1 MPLLARVPKERAVP
15 RRARTE
21 AGATADHRR
30 RFLDALRRTP
40 IPTAPPLHDPHLEAL
55 GLNLL
60 ALALRLE
67 HIDRMTE
74 ALTLADSTHMARSVS
89 VDIDTDVLT
98 PEQKWALRSDPDGAS
113 GPPAAVWLPISR
125 YSRTDKAAVVV
136 RDAAGNVVPRMPM
149 VETAQALI
157 QGMCKAFRMFLT
169 SDRRTE
175 DPHALLHAVRHNAN
189 RSRWLVEA
197 TIGELITGG
206 GRDRSP
212 VPPKRSP
219 GRATD
224 SDSIRDKAARAIEE
238 LFESGSPFLRLLDVA
253 SQDFLLV
260 VEVSTRKAQ
269 SFLQYDAPVIPARSH
284 QLRARNAFARWLGFR
299 HEFTVRYA
307 TLIPRAVKS
316 YHVTLEVPP
325 EIQVR
330 RFFMTSDVDSPALR
344 SLVDDMRAVSASY
357 DELRAV
363 TPKLLE
369 LELQGIASQLA
380 EFGRRRYRDLESF
393 MSYIEDRYATFS
405 PRPPRFPAWTEVDTP
420 ETGLASDRPMVT
432 RLARFSHL
440 YETGHYPK
448 LADGLI
454 TREVLDRLADELEK
468 AQVDQDV
475 HVDNDPRENAGH
487 AHWQRRPFGFDPQP
501 VEPVAS
507 TVYAALVDDPPSLA
521 TNVSKLLLA
530 VLVLVAGFGVV
541 LESSL
546 FSGVPLLGDLN
557 ASFRPSTDGADTPMS
572 SADAVVTMLLL
583 VPGLLLSRLDIPSNK
598 TVLGQLRLFPRYV
611 AYTSVVIAGMLAL
624 FVAAGRK
631 EALEGPFR
639 FGMVALL
646 VLFLLVGADSV
657 GKAIKRRR
665 RVPVNRI
672 SPMWLIAEIRR
683 RPVWHWKRLRAE
695 FSTIGSDHADNH
707 AGNHADDHA

>member
-1 MPLLARVPKERAVP
+1 MPT
-15 RRARTE
+15 RARHRATE
-21 AGATADHRR
+21 ADHLQ
-30 RFLDALRRTP
+30 RFLAALHHTP
-40 IPTAPPLHDPHLEAL
+40 IPTAPQPHDAYQEAL

-89 VDIDTDVLT
+89 VDIDTNVLT
-98 PEQKWALRSDPDGAS
+98 PEQKWALRSDPAGAAGRPS
-113 GPPAAVWLPISR
+113 AVWLPVSR
-125 YSRTDKAAVVV
+125 QSRTDMAPVVV
-136 RDAAGNVVPRMPM
+136 RDASDNVVPRMPQ

-157 QGMCKAFRMFLT
+157 HGMCKAFRMFLT

-175 DPHALLHAVRHNAN
+175 DPHALLHAVRHNSN
-189 RSRWLVEA
+189 RSRWLIEA
-197 TIGELITGG
+197 TIAGLIAGG
-206 GRDRSP
+206 GRHHRP
-212 VPPKRSP
+212 LPPQRTR

-224 SDSIRDKAARAIEE
+224 SDSIRDKAAGAVEE
-238 LFESGSPFLRLLDVA
+238 LFQPDSPFLRLLDVA
-253 SQDFLLV
+253 SREYLIV
-260 VEVSTRKAQ
+260 AEVPTYKAQ
-269 SFLQYDAPVIPARSH
+269 TYLRYDAPVIPARS
-284 QLRARNAFARWLGFR
+284 QNLRTRNTFARWASFR
-299 HEFTVRYA
+299 HEFTVRYT

-369 LELQGIASQLA
+369 LELQRIASRLA

-393 MSYIEDRYATFS
+393 TSYIEERYATFS
-405 PRPPRFPAWTEVDTP
+405 VRPPRFPVRAEVTSPDDGLTP
-420 ETGLASDRPMVT
+420 ELPVVT
-432 RLARFSHL
+432 RLAQFSHF
-440 YETGHYPK
+440 YETDHYRK
-448 LADGLI
+448 LAEGMI
-454 TREVLDRLADELEK
+454 TRETLDLLADELVT
-468 AQVDQDV
+468 AQVDKDI

-487 AHWQRRPFGFDPQP
+487 AHWQRQPFGTDPQP

-521 TNVSKLLLA
+521 SNVSKLLLA
-530 VLVLVAGFGVV
+530 VLLLVVCFGVV
-541 LESSL
+541 LEPTL
-546 FSGVPLLGDLN
+546 FADVPLLGDLN
-557 ASFRPSTDGADTPMS
+557 AYFRPSADGGDSPIS

-583 VPGLLLSRLDIPSNK
+583 VPGLLLSRLDIPSTK

-611 AYTSVVIAGMLAL
+611 AYTSVIIAGMLAL
-624 FVAAGRK
+624 LVASGRK
-631 EALEGPFR
+631 DALDGPFVV
-639 FGMVALL
+639 GMVMLL
-646 VLFLLVGADSV
+646 VLFLLVAADTV
-657 GKAIKRRR
+657 GKAVKRRR
-665 RVPVNRI
+665 RVPVNRS

-683 RPVWHWKRLRAE
+683 RPVRRWQRPRAE
-695 FSTIGSDHADNH
+695 FSNIERN
-707 AGNHADDHA
+707 DDV